1 LSKKSERIV
10 IIGAGDA
17 CKRFV
22 ETIQSSKELLSQY
35 DIVYIFDDNLS
46 KVNSKF
52 CGIQVIDVVKNL
64 ANYKNDF
71 DKIII
76 AIPSARRDQFNVI
89 YNYCVNTHKEIL
101 TIPSLKE
108 ILDKSKSITS
118 VRDIDMKD
126 LINRQEIEIDYKK
139 ISKIARDKTILI
151 TGGAGS
157 IGSVILK
164 LCLSGK
170 AKKIICIDNS
180 EYNTYKLLNSVD
192 DKRLIYKVSDIRD
205 KKMMNLYFNKY
216 KPDIVFHAAAL
227 KHVNL
232 QEDNIRD
239 CLLTN
244 FFGTQNILSIAN
256 KYSVDKFVLIS
267 TDKAVEPSNNMGLSK
282 RMAELL
288 VSYYSS
294 FSKTKMSIVRFGN
307 VIGSSGSVLIRFSK
321 LIKNREDITVTHP
334 EVKRYFMSIEEACYL
349 VISSIN
355 EVKNNYQVFMI
366 DMGKEILIDEIAKTL
381 IKING
386 LELGKDININYSKL
400 SKGEKISEKLNY
412 SFEQKKVLD
421 NNKIIKLESSK
432 NINYQ
437 TFDRFIS
444 ELHKMVYVVDETSN
458 NTIVAHLEKYFKGL
472 I

>member
-1 LSKKSERIV
+1 MSKKPERIA
-10 IIGAGDA
+10 IIGAGSA
-17 CKRFV
+17 CKRFIK
-22 ETIQSSKELLSQY
+22 TIQSSKELSSQY
-35 DIVYIFDDNLS
+35 SVVYIFDDNSS

-52 CGIQVIDVVKNL
+52 CGIEVIDVIKNL
-64 ANYKNDF
+64 VNYKKDF

-89 YNYCVNTHKEIL
+89 YNYCVNANKEIL

-108 ILDKSKSITS
+108 ILDESKSITS
-118 VRDIDMKD
+118 VRDISVKD
-126 LINRQEIEIDYKK
+126 LINRDEIQIDYN
-139 ISKIARDKTILI
+139 KIAEITQDKTILI

-157 IGSVILK
+157 IGSMILK

-180 EYNTYKLLNSVD
+180 EYNIYKLLNNIN
-192 DKRLIYKVSDIRD
+192 DKRLISKVSDIRD
-205 KKMMNLYFNKY
+205 KKMMNLYFSKY

-232 QEDNIRD
+232 QEENIRE

-244 FFGTQNILSIAN
+244 FFGTQNILSLLD
-256 KYSVDKFVLIS
+256 KYSVDKFLFIS

-288 VSYYSS
+288 VSHYSNS
-294 FSKTKMSIVRFGN
+294 SKTKMSIVRFGN
-307 VIGSSGSVLIRFSK
+307 VIGSSGSVLIHFSE

-334 EVKRYFMSIEEACYL
+334 KAKRYFMSIEEACYL
-349 VISSIN
+349 VINSVN
-355 EVKNNYQVFMI
+355 EVKNNYQIFMI
-366 DMGKEILIDEIAKTL
+366 NMGEEILIDEIAKTL
-381 IKING
+381 IRING
-386 LELGKDININYSKL
+386 LKLGRDININYSKL

-412 SFEQKKVLD
+412 RFEQTKVLD
-421 NNKIIKLESSK
+421 SNKIIRLDSSK
-432 NINYQ
+432 TINHR

-444 ELHKMVYVVDETSN
+444 ELHEMIYKIDKTSN
-458 NTIVAHLEKYFKGL
+458 SSIVAHLKKYFKGL
-472 I
+472 V